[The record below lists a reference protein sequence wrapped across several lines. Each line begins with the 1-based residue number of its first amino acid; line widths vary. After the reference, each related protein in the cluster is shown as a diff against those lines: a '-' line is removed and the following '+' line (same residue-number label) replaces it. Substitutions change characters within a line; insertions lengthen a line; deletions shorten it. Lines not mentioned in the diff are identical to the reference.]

1 MCLRCSQRHLQSV
14 RSNYNTNSV
23 WFKSKPATISFF
35 QCDPINWKPFVLQA
49 MEVTSPSDIGPDDPP
64 APSKY
69 FKKFPEK
76 NVPGPDQESCQ
87 KIFNVYKT
95 HTHTNEYKIYKRNN
109 VYKIRTEDDPR
120 LLTVSAQLYK

>member
-1 MCLRCSQRHLQSV
+1 
-14 RSNYNTNSV
+14 
-23 WFKSKPATISFF
+23 
-35 QCDPINWKPFVLQA
+35 

-95 HTHTNEYKIYKRNN
+95 HTHTPMNIKFTRETMFTK
-109 VYKIRTEDDPR
+109 
-120 LLTVSAQLYK
+120 

>member
-14 RSNYNTNSV
+14 RSNYNTNSL

-76 NVPGPDQESCQ
+76 NVPGPDQESF
-87 KIFNVYKT
+87 FNVYKT
-95 HTHTNEYKIYKRNN
+95 HTHTH
-109 VYKIRTEDDPR
+109 
-120 LLTVSAQLYK
+120 Q